1 MHRKSYAQG
10 RKEAAKTLKET
21 TIASIIIDSREKKPW
36 DFSDGLPS
44 GFSVKETKVM
54 ALPCG
59 DYSLEGFE
67 SKDGIIIERKNS
79 IEEIIGNFGK
89 NWDRFQRELDKLA
102 EYKRAYIFVEDDL
115 RDSFARYN
123 IRNPKKGRY
132 FTLSPDFILK
142 RICEID
148 HKWNV
153 KTLFLS
159 NKYFAKKYMC
169 NIFKALIEGKDAEQL
184 VK

>member
-1 MHRKSYAQG
+1 MPQRGYADARKKAQ
-10 RKEAAKTLKET
+10 KTLKET
-21 TIASIIIDSREKKPW
+21 IYANVIVDTREKKPW
-36 DFSDGLPS
+36 EFDEGLPS
-44 GFSVKETKVM
+44 GFFVKEIKNI

-67 SKDGIIIERKNS
+67 THEGIIIERKNS
-79 IEEIIGNFGK
+79 IEEVIGNFGK
-89 NWDRFQRELDKLA
+89 NWDRFQKELDKLA
-102 EYKRAYIFVEDDL
+102 EYKRPYIIVEDDL

-123 IRNPKKGRY
+123 ARDPKKGRY

-142 RICEID
+142 RVTEID
-148 HKWNV
+148 YKWGV

-169 NIFKALIEGKDAEQL
+169 NLFKQLIEGNTNDQKNN
-184 VK
+184 